1 MIGMTRRRGAAART
15 KAQGQVP
22 EELLEAVVSYFDPVE
37 VILFGSRA
45 RGEAT
50 PDRDFDLLVILD
62 DQTPDDKLS
71 WRAAFEARKDF
82 HHAGDIIPCRQ
93 SRFENKRDVIG
104 SLANMAA
111 EDGLVVYARQ
121 G

>member
-1 MIGMTRRRGAAART
+1 MTGVSRPRGAAACT
-15 KAQGQVP
+15 KPHGELP
-22 EELLEAVVSYFDPVE
+22 GELLEAVVSYFDPVE

-50 PDRDFDLLVILD
+50 PDSDFDLLVIVD
-62 DQTPDDKLS
+62 DRVPDEKLS

-82 HHAGDIIPCRQ
+82 HRAVDIIPCR
-93 SRFENKRDVIG
+93 RGWFEDKRDVAG